1 VSTLLF
7 SLAQIFYCLKWVKDF
22 YTLSLENEAFIT
34 GWLNLWICSFC
45 GLFSVYF
52 YWTLSYSY
60 SKPLLYYW
68 RGIDLKG
75 RQLSE
80 KRTGWMAAAPVAVSG
95 SVFRWRLVV
104 SCVPPNSILELL
116 FNMLISEWHSGIKG
130 TLSKFTDN
138 TTLIQQKKR
147 MLSKGIWTSLR
158 SRLILR

>member
-1 VSTLLF
+1 MSTLLF

-116 FNMLISEWHSGIKG
+116 FNMLISEWHVGSKAPSVSLQTIPHWYNRKKGCYPKGSGQAWEVG
-130 TLSKFTDN
+130 SY
-138 TTLIQQKKR
+138 
-147 MLSKGIWTSLR
+147 
-158 SRLILR
+158 